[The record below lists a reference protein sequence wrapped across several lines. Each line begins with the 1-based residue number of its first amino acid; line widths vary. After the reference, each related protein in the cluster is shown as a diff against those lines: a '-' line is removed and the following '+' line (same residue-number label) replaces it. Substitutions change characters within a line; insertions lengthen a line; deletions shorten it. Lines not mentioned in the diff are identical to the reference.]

1 MKQSIRRLGNYGKHW
16 SFYGKGDKHKPL
28 EKMFEQNFF
37 GAANFV
43 ETFSLV
49 NVILM
54 FLSARSDVGLGTL

>member
-1 MKQSIRRLGNYGKHW
+1 MGSIGL
-16 SFYGKGDKHKPL
+16 FM
-28 EKMFEQNFF
+28 EKVISISLWKKCLNKISF